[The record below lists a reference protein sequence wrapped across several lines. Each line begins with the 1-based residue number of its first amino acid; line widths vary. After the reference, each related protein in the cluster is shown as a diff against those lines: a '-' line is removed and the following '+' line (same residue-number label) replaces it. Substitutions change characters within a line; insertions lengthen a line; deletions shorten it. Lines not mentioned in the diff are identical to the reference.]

1 MESETSKPELK
12 PELNPHK
19 IKFFHVI
26 FFCQYY
32 FHKEQKKVFIQST
45 KLLEIGRF
53 QDGDS

>member
-26 FFCQYY
+26 IIIIFFA
-32 FHKEQKKVFIQST
+32 
-45 KLLEIGRF
+45 KLN
-53 QDGDS
+53 